1 MRRVLAVAVAA
12 VGAVVASA
20 GTASAQNLEFK
31 PIDTSKFLVQPT
43 DAATNIFARTAQYFS
58 RVVANTIDSDG
69 YVKTINN
76 LLGRTPPANA
86 TIQPGM
92 SPLPLPGTY
101 PSTGY
106 KNSFQ
111 PAMPTYQIYGQTP
124 GG

>member
-1 MRRVLAVAVAA
+1 MRQALALAVAV
-12 VGAVVASA
+12 VATA

-31 PIDTSKFLVQPT
+31 PIDTSKLIVQPT
-43 DAATNIFARTAQYFS
+43 DATTNIFARTTQYIS

-69 YVKTINN
+69 YIKTINN
-76 LLGRTPPANA
+76 LLGISSSSQPTA
-86 TIQPGM
+86 QPGF

-111 PAMPTYQIYGQTP
+111 PAMPTYQIFGQTP